1 MGQAV
6 IEVQEGQQM
15 ELDLGAEHG
24 ENPFSLALS
33 KGLRTRVKRTSTGVT
48 PKSVVDMSTGVV
60 EGAAEVMKI
69 EEVDPEQFAKVFTAQ
84 LGAFYALKERGIRLL
99 LAMWQVYAAEA
110 KKRKENSP
118 LDHLTISPSI
128 YNEIVSRHGGTPAS
142 KATYHRALNELI
154 EAGFIVR
161 SKLEHRYWI
170 NPAIFFIGSRVKL
183 VTEIREGPQVLLP
196 GEGEK

>member
-1 MGQAV
+1 MRQPLRFLERGHGSPRQTA
-6 IEVQEGQQM
+6 
-15 ELDLGAEHG
+15 LGA
-24 ENPFSLALS
+24 
-33 KGLRTRVKRTSTGVT
+33 
-48 PKSVVDMSTGVV
+48 SVGPA
-60 EGAAEVMKI
+60 G
-69 EEVDPEQFAKVFTAQ
+69 
-84 LGAFYALKERGIRLL
+84 
-99 LAMWQVYAAEA
+99 EA

-128 YNEIVSRHGGTPAS
+128 YNDIVSRHGGTPAS

-183 VTEIREGPQVLLP
+183 VTEIRERPQIFLP
-196 GEGEK
+196 GEGEE

>member
-1 MGQAV
+1 MGTAIV
-6 IEVQEGQQM
+6 EIQEGVQF

-24 ENPFSLALS
+24 ENPFSKALAQ
-33 KGLRTRVKRTSTGVT
+33 GMRTRIRREGTGVL
-48 PKSVVDMSTGVV
+48 PKGVVDMTTGVV
-60 EGAAEVMKI
+60 EGSAEVMRI
-69 EEVDPEQFAKVFTAQ
+69 EEVDPEQFAKIFTAQ
-84 LGAFYALKERGIRLL
+84 LGAFYSLKERGIRLL
-99 LAMWQVYAAEA
+99 LAMWQVYASEA

-128 YNEIVSRHGGTPAS
+128 YNELIHRHGGTKAS

-170 NPAIFFIGSRVKL
+170 NPSIFFIGSRVKL
-183 VTEIREGPQVLLP
+183 VTEIRKGPEILP
-196 GEGEK
+196 PLAR

>member
-1 MGQAV
+1 
-6 IEVQEGQQM
+6 
-15 ELDLGAEHG
+15 
-24 ENPFSLALS
+24 
-33 KGLRTRVKRTSTGVT
+33 
-48 PKSVVDMSTGVV
+48 MSTGMV

-99 LAMWQVYAAEA
+99 LACWQVYAFEA

-128 YNEIVSRHGGTPAS
+128 YNEIVSRHGGQTAS

-170 NPAIFFIGSRVKL
+170 NPSIFFIGSRVKL
-183 VTEIREGPQVLLP
+183 VTEIRTAQEILP
-196 GEGEK
+196 PEVQA

>member
-1 MGQAV
+1 MATAIMHIQGGEQL
-6 IEVQEGQQM
+6 
-15 ELDLGAEHG
+15 ELDLGAEHTD
-24 ENPFSLALS
+24 NPFSIALS
-33 KGLRTRVKRTSTGVT
+33 KGLRTRTKRVALDLS
-48 PKSVVDMSTGVV
+48 PKGLVDMETGVV

-69 EEVDPEQFAKVFTAQ
+69 TEVDPEQFAKVFTAQ

-110 KKRKENSP
+110 RKRKENSP
-118 LDHLTISPSI
+118 LDHLTISPDI
-128 YNEIVSRHGGTPAS
+128 YNDIVRRHGGSTAS

-170 NPAIFFIGSRVKL
+170 NPSIFFIGSRVKL
-183 VTEIREGPQVLLP
+183 VTEIRQAPEILGP
-196 GEGEK
+196 ED